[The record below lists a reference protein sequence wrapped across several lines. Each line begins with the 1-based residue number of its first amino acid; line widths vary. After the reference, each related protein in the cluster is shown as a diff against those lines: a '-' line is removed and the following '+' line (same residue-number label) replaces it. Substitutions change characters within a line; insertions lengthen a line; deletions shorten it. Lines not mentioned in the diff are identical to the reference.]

1 MLDGCFSLIPA
12 YGHYQDTRQIGGGI
26 MRRDSLT
33 QWHLRKHPEKI
44 SRFDKVVI
52 WSGEHRLYW
61 RPNCRGYT
69 NDILEAGVYDAR
81 DALANTIHCDPSK
94 KIVLIVAPANIQQ
107 LLQPDEQLLN
117 FT

>member
-1 MLDGCFSLIPA
+1 MLDGRFSLIPA
-12 YGHYQDTRQIGGGI
+12 SPLSGHAPNWREGT

-61 RPNCRGYT
+61 RPGYCGYT
-69 NDILEAGVYDAR
+69 GDILKAGVYDAR
-81 DALANTIHCDPSK
+81 DALAHTIHCDPEK
-94 KIVLIVAPANIQQ
+94 KIALIVAPANIQQ
-107 LLQPDEQLLN
+107 HVPPDN
-117 FT
+117 